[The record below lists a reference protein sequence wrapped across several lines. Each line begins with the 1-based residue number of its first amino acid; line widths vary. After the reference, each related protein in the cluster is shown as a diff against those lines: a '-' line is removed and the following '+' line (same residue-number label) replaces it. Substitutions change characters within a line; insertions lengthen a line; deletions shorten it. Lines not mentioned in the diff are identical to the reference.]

1 MIGDI
6 IEKCRH
12 HMDRAVEETRH
23 NFNTVR
29 AGKASP
35 AILDPIRVD
44 YYGSPTPL
52 NQVANVSAPE
62 PRLLVIQPWEK
73 NMLAPIEKAIM
84 TSDLGLNPGNDGSV
98 IRVPLPELT
107 EERRKELVKHVHKL
121 AEEGKV
127 AIRNVR
133 RDSNDH
139 LKKAL
144 KASEISED
152 DERRALK
159 DVQDLTDKHIELV
172 DKLTAEKE
180 KDIMAV

>member
-1 MIGDI
+1 MINEI
-6 IEKCRH
+6 LEKCGH
-12 HMDRAVEETRH
+12 HMDRAIEEVKH
-23 NFNTVR
+23 NFSTVR

-52 NQVANVSAPE
+52 NQVANVSCPE
-62 PRLLVIQPWEK
+62 PRMIVIQPWEK

-84 TSDLGLNPGNDGSV
+84 TSDLGLNPGNDGSM
-98 IRVPLPELT
+98 IRVPLPELS

-121 AEEGKV
+121 AEDGKV
-127 AIRNVR
+127 AVRNVR
-133 RDSNDH
+133 RDANDH

-159 DVQDLTDKHIELV
+159 EVQDLTDKHIENI
-172 DKLTAEKE
+172 DKLMADKE

>member
-1 MIGDI
+1 MINEI
-6 IEKCRH
+6 LEKAGH
-12 HMDRAVEETRH
+12 HMDRAIEEVKH
-23 NFNTVR
+23 NFSTVR

-52 NQVANVSAPE
+52 NQVANVSCPE
-62 PRLLVIQPWEK
+62 PRMIVIQPWEK

-84 TSDLGLNPGNDGSV
+84 TSDLGLNPGNDGSM
-98 IRVPLPELT
+98 IRVPLPELS

-121 AEEGKV
+121 AEDGKV
-127 AIRNVR
+127 AVRNVR
-133 RDSNDH
+133 RDANDH

-159 DVQDLTDKHIELV
+159 EVQDLTDKHIENI
-172 DKLTAEKE
+172 DKLMADKE